1 MDGEDARGWED
12 VPRASG
18 AVIFLNDTAYESGEF
33 QAVHDPLPV
42 ADWIAAM
49 RRGGFGVSVMP
60 DAALELEGGPYAGGT
75 VVETEM
81 MGGRC
86 YFVVPP
92 EALDWLEHV
101 WSEQE
106 YRQMRADVTPAV
118 GSYAGMA
125 ADVPVSAA
133 ADWAPEASR
142 VATVLYLDPV
152 PLWDCRR
159 LVPLC
164 DPIPSGD
171 WADKIRRDGMRVT
184 LLAGE
189 PLPLD
194 GPCPGGQVV
203 IVDDGARRYFAVP
216 TMARDIVA
224 DLLRASERRTC

>member
-101 WSEQE
+101 LSEQE

-159 LVPLC
+159 L
-164 DPIPSGD
+164 
-171 WADKIRRDGMRVT
+171 
-184 LLAGE
+184 
-189 PLPLD
+189 
-194 GPCPGGQVV
+194 GGQNS
-203 IVDDGARRYFAVP
+203 ARRY
-216 TMARDIVA
+216 ARHVA
-224 DLLRASERRTC
+224 RGRAAPPGRPLSGWAGGHRRRRGQALLCRSNDGAGHRRGSSPCE